1 MNPEL
6 EARLRR
12 FGASVDAAAGAAEAR
27 RAAVPPALRDR
38 ADVSSLEP
46 AQVPPRRQ
54 PHFYRVLAVAAAAAA
69 VAIAAGVVLARTG
82 SPGDPGDLAAGDA
95 SPAVESTAPPT
106 TAGTATTATA
116 TTAPASSTS
125 TSSAPATTTTVPP
138 PSIACPSYR
147 LNETLPLRLC
157 DKGDAV
163 RAVQQR
169 LGGLDVDGYFGPST
183 RAAVRAFQRE
193 HGLEVDGLVGPNTW
207 DALFASAATTSSVV
221 AAPTSS
227 VVAATPS

>member
-12 FGASVDAAAGAAEAR
+12 FGASVDAAAEAAAAR
-27 RAAVPPALRDR
+27 RASRPQRSPLGA
-38 ADVSSLEP
+38 ADVSHLEP
-46 AQVPPRRQ
+46 VGIPRRRQ
-54 PHFYRVLAVAAAAAA
+54 PRFYRVLAVAAAAVA
-69 VAIAAGVVLARTG
+69 VTVAVGVVVARTG
-82 SPGDPGDLAAGDA
+82 TPGDPGDRAAGDA
-95 SPAVESTAPPT
+95 SPAVESTTAPTTTAAPPT
-106 TAGTATTATA
+106 
-116 TTAPASSTS
+116 STS
-125 TSSAPATTTTVPP
+125 TSTQPTTTTTTAAPV
-138 PSIACPSYR
+138 SVACPSYR
-147 LNETLPLRLC
+147 LNDTLPLRLC
-157 DKGDAV
+157 DKGEAV

-207 DALFASAATTSSVV
+207 SALFGSVAATSSVV
-221 AAPTSS
+221 AATSS